1 MNLTNIEDVP
11 DIPAGNW
18 ETDNVISQMSNQEL
32 LSAVNELP
40 DGARIVF
47 NLFVIDGFSHQEI
60 SEKLSISEGTSKSQ
74 LFFAKKILRKKLE
87 DMGVRA

>member
-1 MNLTNIEDVP
+1 
-11 DIPAGNW
+11 
-18 ETDNVISQMSNQEL
+18 MSNQEL

-40 DGARIVF
+40 DGARVVF

-60 SEKLSISEGTSKSQ
+60 SEKLNISEGTSKSQ

-87 DMGVRA
+87 EMGVSF